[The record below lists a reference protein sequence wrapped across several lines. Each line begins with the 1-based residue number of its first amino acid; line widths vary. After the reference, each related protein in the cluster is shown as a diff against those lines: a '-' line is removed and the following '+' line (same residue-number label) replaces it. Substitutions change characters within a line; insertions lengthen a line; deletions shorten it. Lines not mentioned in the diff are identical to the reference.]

1 MPFSS
6 IAGYSIRLNEPE
18 RRNMSETPLKNDLL
32 LRALLREPT
41 PRRPIWL
48 MRQAGRY
55 LPEYRATRARAGNFL
70 AMCTNPDIACEVTLQ
85 PIDRYPLDAAILFS
99 DILTIP
105 HAMNL
110 GLEFEAG
117 EGPKF
122 EHPVRTAA
130 DIAKLHVP
138 DPGVELKYVIDAVA
152 LVRRELGGRVPLLGF
167 AVSPWTVATYMVE
180 GGGSKTFGQ
189 IKRMMYEAPRD
200 LHRLLAVLAKA
211 TILYLNAQIAAGAQA
226 VMLFDTWGGV
236 LTPAQYEEF
245 SLHYMAQV
253 IDALTRMSAGRR
265 VPNIVFTKG
274 GGAWV
279 KKIAA
284 IGCDAVGLDWTTDL
298 AAAREAVDGRVALQG
313 NLDPAAL
320 FAAPETLRAE
330 TPRVLERYGE
340 GAGHVFNLGH
350 GITPDVDPE
359 RVTVLVDTVIGFPCA
374 SRNC

>member
-1 MPFSS
+1 VST
-6 IAGYSIRLNEPE
+6 E
-18 RRNMSETPLKNDLL
+18 LKNDLL

-122 EHPVRTAA
+122 ARPVRSAA
-130 DIAKLHVP
+130 DIARIGVP
-138 DPGVELKYVIDAVA
+138 DPARELKYVIDAVA
-152 LVRRELGGRVPLLGF
+152 LIRRELGGRVPLIGF
-167 AVSPWTVATYMVE
+167 AGSPWTVGTYMVE

-189 IKRMMYEAPRD
+189 IKRMMYQAPKD
-200 LHRLLAVLAKA
+200 LHRLLALLAKA

-236 LTPAQYEEF
+236 LTPAQYAEF
-245 SLHYMAQV
+245 SLHYMAEV
-253 IDALTRMSAGRR
+253 IDALTRNSEGRR

-274 GGAWV
+274 GGAWLG
-279 KKIAA
+279 KIAA
-284 IGCDAVGLDWTTDL
+284 IGCDAVGVDWTTDL
-298 AAAREAVDGRVALQG
+298 DAARQATDGRVALQG

-320 FAAPETLRAE
+320 FSSEDTLRAQAL
-330 TPRVLERYGE
+330 RVLDSFGP
-340 GAGHVFNLGH
+340 GPGHVFNLGH

-359 RVTVLVDTVIGFPCA
+359 RVAVLVDAVRSYPVA
-374 SRNC
+374 

>member
-1 MPFSS
+1 M
-6 IAGYSIRLNEPE
+6 NEPL
-18 RRNMSETPLKNDLL
+18 RNDLL

-55 LPEYRATRARAGNFL
+55 LPEYRATRARAGGFL
-70 AMCTNPDIACEVTLQ
+70 EMCTNPDIACEITLQ
-85 PIDRYPLDAAILFS
+85 PVNRFPLDAAILFS

-110 GLEFEAG
+110 GLDFEAG

-122 EHPVRTAA
+122 ERPVRTPA
-130 DIAKLHVP
+130 DIDTLGLP
-138 DPGVELKYVIDAVA
+138 DPGRDLKYVIEAVA
-152 LVRRELGGRVPLLGF
+152 RVRRELAGRVPLIGF
-167 AVSPWTVATYMVE
+167 AGSPWTVATYMVE
-180 GGGSKTFGQ
+180 GGGSKTFGV
-189 IKRMMYEAPRD
+189 IKRMMYESPRQ
-200 LHRLLAVLAKA
+200 LHRLLELLAKA

-245 SLHYMAQV
+245 SLRHMALV
-253 IDALTRMSAGRR
+253 IDALTRKSEGRR

-274 GGAWV
+274 GGAWLA
-279 KKIAA
+279 KIAA
-284 IGCDAVGLDWTTDL
+284 IGCDALGVDWTTDL
-298 AAAREAVDGRVALQG
+298 RDARHAVAGRVALQG

-320 FAAPETLRAE
+320 FAAPDILRTETLR
-330 TPRVLERYGE
+330 VLGSYGA

-359 RVTVLVDTVIGFPCA
+359 RVSLLVETVQNYQIPPG
-374 SRNC
+374 